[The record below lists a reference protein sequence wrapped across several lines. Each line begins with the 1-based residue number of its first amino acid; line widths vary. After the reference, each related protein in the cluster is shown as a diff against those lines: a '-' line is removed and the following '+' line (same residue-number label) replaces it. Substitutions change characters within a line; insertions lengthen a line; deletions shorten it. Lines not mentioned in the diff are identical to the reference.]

1 MRTRPIYKIGAIV
14 LSIVLIACGTGSTTD
29 EATSGK
35 INVLATTP
43 MLGDF
48 VNQIGGENI
57 NLTILM
63 PPEVDPHTY
72 DPSPQDATKIADAD
86 VVFYIGLKYE
96 PSALIK
102 LLENTSNSDSVLV
115 EVGESINPI
124 EFSEEGHDDHDDHKD
139 HDDHD
144 EEGHD
149 DHDEEGHDDHDDE
162 EGHDDHD
169 EEGHDDH
176 DDEEDHDD
184 HDEEGHDDHDEEGH
198 DDHDEEGHDDHDE
211 EGHDDHDD
219 EEGHDDHDEEGH
231 DDHDDEEG
239 HDDHDEEGHDDHDH
253 GSEDPHFWFDPLRVA
268 MAAELMMNQLIELD
282 PSNSEAY
289 KTAGEA
295 YISELNE
302 LDSTVSALIE
312 TVPSKNRKLITTH
325 ESLGY
330 LEARYGVEVLTTI
343 IPSLSS
349 ADEISPAELVDVL
362 DVIEDNDIKVI
373 FVESE
378 APSVY
383 AETIAAEA
391 NIKTVTGL
399 WVETLRENQSYGD
412 WLIENV
418 ELIVENLVDL
428 P

>member
-1 MRTRPIYKIGAIV
+1 MKTRPMYKIGAII
-14 LSIVLIACGTGSTTD
+14 LSIILIACGSGSTTE
-29 EATSGK
+29 EASSEK

-48 VNQIGGENI
+48 VNEIGGDNI

-63 PPEVDPHTY
+63 PPEADPHTY
-72 DPSPQDATKIADAD
+72 DPSPQDASKIADAD
-86 VVFYIGLKYE
+86 IVFYVGLKYE
-96 PSALIK
+96 PAALIK
-102 LLENTSNSDSVLV
+102 LVENTSENEAVLV

-124 EFSEEGHDDHDDHKD
+124 EFSEEGH
-139 HDDHD
+139 
-144 EEGHD
+144 
-149 DHDEEGHDDHDDE
+149 EGHDDHDDH
-162 EGHDDHD
+162 EG
-169 EEGHDDH
+169 
-176 DDEEDHDD
+176 
-184 HDEEGHDDHDEEGH
+184 
-198 DDHDEEGHDDHDE
+198 
-211 EGHDDHDD
+211 
-219 EEGHDDHDEEGH
+219 
-231 DDHDDEEG
+231 
-239 HDDHDEEGHDDHDH
+239 HDH
-253 GSEDPHFWFDPLRVA
+253 GSEDPHFWFDPLRVV
-268 MAAELMMNQLIELD
+268 MAVELMMNQLIELD
-282 PSNSEAY
+282 PTSSEAY

-295 YISELNE
+295 YISNLNE

-383 AETIAAEA
+383 AETIAEEA

-399 WVETLRENQSYGD
+399 WVETLREDQAYTD
-412 WLIENV
+412 WLTEQV

>member
-14 LSIVLIACGTGSTTD
+14 LSIVLIACGTGTTD
-29 EATSGK
+29 EATSDK

-48 VNQIGGENI
+48 VNEIGGENI

-63 PPEVDPHTY
+63 PAETDPHTY
-72 DPSPQDATKIADAD
+72 DPSPQDASKIADAD
-86 VVFYIGLKYE
+86 IVFYVGLKYE

-102 LLENTSNSDSVLV
+102 LVENTSNEAAVLV
-115 EVGESINPI
+115 EVGEEINPI
-124 EFSEEGHDDHDDHKD
+124 EFSEEGHK
-139 HDDHD
+139 
-144 EEGHD
+144 
-149 DHDEEGHDDHDDE
+149 GHDDHDDE
-162 EGHDDHD
+162 DGHEGH
-169 EEGHDDH
+169 G
-176 DDEEDHDD
+176 
-184 HDEEGHDDHDEEGH
+184 
-198 DDHDEEGHDDHDE
+198 
-211 EGHDDHDD
+211 
-219 EEGHDDHDEEGH
+219 
-231 DDHDDEEG
+231 
-239 HDDHDEEGHDDHDH
+239 H

-268 MAAELMMNQLIELD
+268 IAAELMMNQLIELD

-289 KTAGEA
+289 KTAGDA

-302 LDSTVSALIE
+302 LDATVSALIE

-349 ADEISPAELVDVL
+349 ADEISPSQLVGVL
-362 DVIEDNDIKVI
+362 DVIEDNDVKII
-373 FVESE
+373 FIESE

-383 AETIAAEA
+383 AETIAEEA

-399 WVETLRENQSYGD
+399 WVETLRENQVYTD
-412 WLIENV
+412 WITEQV

>member
-1 MRTRPIYKIGAIV
+1 MKTRPMYKIGAIF
-14 LSIVLIACGTGSTTD
+14 LSIILIACGSGSTTED
-29 EATSGK
+29 PSSDK

-48 VNQIGGENI
+48 VNEIGGDNI

-63 PPEVDPHTY
+63 PPEADPHTY
-72 DPSPQDATKIADAD
+72 DPSPQDASKIADAD
-86 VVFYIGLKYE
+86 IVFYVGLKYE
-96 PSALIK
+96 PAALVK
-102 LLENTSNSDSVLV
+102 LLENTLDNEAVLV

-124 EFSEEGHDDHDDHKD
+124 EFSEEGHDDHDD
-139 HDDHD
+139 

-149 DHDEEGHDDHDDE
+149 DHKG
-162 EGHDDHD
+162 
-169 EEGHDDH
+169 
-176 DDEEDHDD
+176 
-184 HDEEGHDDHDEEGH
+184 
-198 DDHDEEGHDDHDE
+198 
-211 EGHDDHDD
+211 
-219 EEGHDDHDEEGH
+219 
-231 DDHDDEEG
+231 
-239 HDDHDEEGHDDHDH
+239 HDH
-253 GSEDPHFWFDPLRVA
+253 GAEDPHFWFDPLRVV
-268 MAAELMMNQLIELD
+268 MAVELMMNQLIELD

-289 KTAGEA
+289 KSAGDA

-343 IPSLSS
+343 IPSLTS

-362 DVIEDNDIKVI
+362 DVIEDNNIKVI
-373 FVESE
+373 FIESE

-383 AETIAAEA
+383 ADTIAAEA

-418 ELIVENLVDL
+418 GLIVENLVDL

>member
-14 LSIVLIACGTGSTTD
+14 LSIVLIACGSGSTTD
-29 EATSGK
+29 DADK

-63 PPEVDPHTY
+63 PLEADPHTY
-72 DPSPQDATKIADAD
+72 DPSPQDATKISDAD
-86 VVFYIGLKYE
+86 IVFYVGLKYE

-102 LLENTSNSDSVLV
+102 LVENTSNTDSVLV
-115 EVGESINPI
+115 EVGEAINPI
-124 EFSEEGHDDHDDHKD
+124 EFSEEGHDDHD
-139 HDDHD
+139 
-144 EEGHD
+144 EEGHEG
-149 DHDEEGHDDHDDE
+149 HEGHD
-162 EGHDDHD
+162 
-169 EEGHDDH
+169 
-176 DDEEDHDD
+176 
-184 HDEEGHDDHDEEGH
+184 
-198 DDHDEEGHDDHDE
+198 
-211 EGHDDHDD
+211 
-219 EEGHDDHDEEGH
+219 
-231 DDHDDEEG
+231 
-239 HDDHDEEGHDDHDH
+239 H
-253 GSEDPHFWFDPLRVA
+253 GAEDPHFWFDPARVA

-289 KTAGEA
+289 KTAGDA

-302 LDSTVSALIE
+302 LDATVSALIE

-349 ADEISPAELVDVL
+349 ADEISPSQLVGVL
-362 DVIEDNDIKVI
+362 DVIEDNDVKII

-383 AETIAAEA
+383 AETIAEEA

-399 WVETLRENQSYGD
+399 WVETLRENQVYTD
-412 WLIENV
+412 WLTEQV

>member
-14 LSIVLIACGTGSTTD
+14 LSIVLIACGTGTTD
-29 EATSGK
+29 EATSDK

-48 VNQIGGENI
+48 VNEIGGENI

-63 PPEVDPHTY
+63 PAETDPHTY
-72 DPSPQDATKIADAD
+72 DPSPQDASKIADAD
-86 VVFYIGLKYE
+86 IVFYVGLKYE

-102 LLENTSNSDSVLV
+102 LVENTSNEAAVLV
-115 EVGESINPI
+115 EVGEEINPI
-124 EFSEEGHDDHDDHKD
+124 EFSEEGHKGHDDHDDED
-139 HDDHD
+139 
-144 EEGHD
+144 GHD
-149 DHDEEGHDDHDDE
+149 DEEGHDDHDDE
-162 EGHDDHD
+162 DGHEGH
-169 EEGHDDH
+169 G
-176 DDEEDHDD
+176 
-184 HDEEGHDDHDEEGH
+184 
-198 DDHDEEGHDDHDE
+198 
-211 EGHDDHDD
+211 
-219 EEGHDDHDEEGH
+219 
-231 DDHDDEEG
+231 
-239 HDDHDEEGHDDHDH
+239 H

-268 MAAELMMNQLIELD
+268 IAAELMMNQLIELD

-289 KTAGEA
+289 KTAGDA

-302 LDSTVSALIE
+302 LDSTISALIE

-330 LEARYGVEVLTTI
+330 IEAKYGVEVLTTI
-343 IPSLSS
+343 IPSLTS
-349 ADEISPAELVDVL
+349 ADEISPSQLVAVL
-362 DVIEDNDIKVI
+362 DVIEDNDVKII
-373 FVESE
+373 FIEFE

-383 AETIAAEA
+383 AETIAEEA

-399 WVETLRENQSYGD
+399 WVETLREDQVYTD
-412 WLIENV
+412 WLIEQV

>member
-1 MRTRPIYKIGAIV
+1 MRNRRIYKIGAIL
-14 LSIVLIACGTGSTTD
+14 LSIVLIACGSGSTTD
-29 EATSGK
+29 DADK

-63 PPEVDPHTY
+63 PPEADPHTY

-86 VVFYIGLKYE
+86 IVFYVGLKYE

-102 LLENTSNSDSVLV
+102 LVENTSNTDSVLV
-115 EVGESINPI
+115 EVSEAINPI
-124 EFSEEGHDDHDDHKD
+124 EFSEEDHDDHDDHKD

-149 DHDEEGHDDHDDE
+149 DHDEEGHDDHDE
-162 EGHDDHD
+162 EGHEGH
-169 EEGHDDH
+169 EGHD
-176 DDEEDHDD
+176 
-184 HDEEGHDDHDEEGH
+184 
-198 DDHDEEGHDDHDE
+198 
-211 EGHDDHDD
+211 
-219 EEGHDDHDEEGH
+219 
-231 DDHDDEEG
+231 
-239 HDDHDEEGHDDHDH
+239 H
-253 GSEDPHFWFDPLRVA
+253 GAEDPHFWFDPLRVA

-282 PSNSEAY
+282 PSNSEVY
-289 KTAGEA
+289 KTAGDA

-302 LDSTVSALIE
+302 LDATVSALIE

-349 ADEISPAELVDVL
+349 ADEISPSQLVGVL
-362 DVIEDNDIKVI
+362 DVIEDNDVKII
-373 FVESE
+373 FIESE

-383 AETIAAEA
+383 AETIAEEA

-399 WVETLRENQSYGD
+399 WVETLRENQVYTD
-412 WLIENV
+412 WITEQV

>member
-1 MRTRPIYKIGAIV
+1 MKTRPMYKIGAIF
-14 LSIVLIACGTGSTTD
+14 LSIILIACGSGSTTED
-29 EATSGK
+29 PSSDK

-48 VNQIGGENI
+48 VNEIGGDNI

-63 PPEVDPHTY
+63 PPEADPHTY
-72 DPSPQDATKIADAD
+72 DPSPQDASKIADAD
-86 VVFYIGLKYE
+86 IVFYVGLKYE
-96 PSALIK
+96 PAALVK
-102 LLENTSNSDSVLV
+102 LLENTLDNEAVLV

-124 EFSEEGHDDHDDHKD
+124 EFSEEGHDDHDD
-139 HDDHD
+139 

-149 DHDEEGHDDHDDE
+149 DHKG
-162 EGHDDHD
+162 
-169 EEGHDDH
+169 
-176 DDEEDHDD
+176 
-184 HDEEGHDDHDEEGH
+184 
-198 DDHDEEGHDDHDE
+198 
-211 EGHDDHDD
+211 
-219 EEGHDDHDEEGH
+219 
-231 DDHDDEEG
+231 
-239 HDDHDEEGHDDHDH
+239 HDH
-253 GSEDPHFWFDPLRVA
+253 GAEDPHFWFDPLRVV
-268 MAAELMMNQLIELD
+268 MAVELMMNQLIELD

-289 KTAGEA
+289 KSAGDA

-325 ESLGY
+325 ESIGY

-343 IPSLSS
+343 IPSLTS

-362 DVIEDNDIKVI
+362 DVIEDNNIKVI

-383 AETIAAEA
+383 ADTIAAEA

-418 ELIVENLVDL
+418 GLIVENLVDL

>member
-43 MLGDF
+43 VLGDF

-115 EVGESINPI
+115 EVGESVNPI
-124 EFSEEGHDDHDDHKD
+124 EFSEEGHE
-139 HDDHD
+139 DHD
-144 EEGHD
+144 EEG
-149 DHDEEGHDDHDDE
+149 
-162 EGHDDHD
+162 
-169 EEGHDDH
+169 
-176 DDEEDHDD
+176 HDD

-211 EGHDDHDD
+211 EGHDDH
-219 EEGHDDHDEEGH
+219 EGHD
-231 DDHDDEEG
+231 
-239 HDDHDEEGHDDHDH
+239 H
-253 GSEDPHFWFDPLRVA
+253 GAEDPHFWFDPLRVA

-289 KTAGEA
+289 KTAGDA
-295 YISELNE
+295 FISELNE
-302 LDSTVSALIE
+302 LNSTVSALIE

-343 IPSLSS
+343 IPSLTT

>member
-43 MLGDF
+43 VLGDF

-139 HDDHD
+139 HVDHD
-144 EEGHD
+144 EEG
-149 DHDEEGHDDHDDE
+149 
-162 EGHDDHD
+162 
-169 EEGHDDH
+169 
-176 DDEEDHDD
+176 HDD

-211 EGHDDHDD
+211 EGHDDHDEEGHDDHD

-231 DDHDDEEG
+231 DDHEG
-239 HDDHDEEGHDDHDH
+239 HDH
-253 GSEDPHFWFDPLRVA
+253 GAEDPHFWFDPLRVA

>member
-162 EGHDDHD
+162 EGHDDH
-169 EEGHDDH
+169 
-176 DDEEDHDD
+176 
-184 HDEEGHDDHDEEGH
+184 
-198 DDHDEEGHDDHDE
+198 
-211 EGHDDHDD
+211 D

>member
-1 MRTRPIYKIGAIV
+1 MRKRTIYKIGALL
-14 LSIVLIACGTGSTTD
+14 LSVILIACGTGTTD
-29 EATSGK
+29 EATSDK

-48 VNQIGGENI
+48 VNEIGGENI

-63 PPEVDPHTY
+63 PAEADPHTY
-72 DPSPQDATKIADAD
+72 DPSPQDASKIADAD
-86 VVFYIGLKYE
+86 IVFYVGLKYE

-102 LLENTSNSDSVLV
+102 LVENTSNEAAVLV
-115 EVGESINPI
+115 EVGEEINPI
-124 EFSEEGHDDHDDHKD
+124 EFSEEGH
-139 HDDHD
+139 
-144 EEGHD
+144 EGHD
-149 DHDEEGHDDHDDE
+149 DHDDEDGHDDEEGHDDHDDE
-162 EGHDDHD
+162 DGHEGH
-169 EEGHDDH
+169 G
-176 DDEEDHDD
+176 
-184 HDEEGHDDHDEEGH
+184 
-198 DDHDEEGHDDHDE
+198 
-211 EGHDDHDD
+211 
-219 EEGHDDHDEEGH
+219 
-231 DDHDDEEG
+231 
-239 HDDHDEEGHDDHDH
+239 H
-253 GSEDPHFWFDPLRVA
+253 GSEDPHFWFDPSRVA
-268 MAAELMMNQLIELD
+268 IAAELMMNQLIELD

-343 IPSLSS
+343 IPSLTS
-349 ADEISPAELVDVL
+349 ADEISPAQLVDVL
-362 DVIEDNDIKVI
+362 DVIEDNDVKVI
-373 FVESE
+373 FIESE

-391 NIKTVTGL
+391 NIRTVTGL
-399 WVETLRENQSYGD
+399 WVETLRENQSYSD
-412 WLIENV
+412 WLTENV

>member
-1 MRTRPIYKIGAIV
+1 MRKRPIYKIGALI
-14 LSIVLIACGTGSTTD
+14 LSVILIACGTGTTD
-29 EATSGK
+29 EATSDK
-35 INVLATTP
+35 INVLVTTP

-48 VNQIGGENI
+48 VNEIGGENI

-63 PPEVDPHTY
+63 PAEVDPHTY
-72 DPSPQDATKIADAD
+72 DPSPQDASKIADAD
-86 VVFYIGLKYE
+86 IVFYVGLKYE

-102 LLENTSNSDSVLV
+102 LVENTSNEAAVLV
-115 EVGESINPI
+115 EVGEEINPI
-124 EFSEEGHDDHDDHKD
+124 EFSEEGHKGHDDHDDED
-139 HDDHD
+139 
-144 EEGHD
+144 GHD
-149 DHDEEGHDDHDDE
+149 DEEGHDDHDDE
-162 EGHDDHD
+162 DGHEGH
-169 EEGHDDH
+169 G
-176 DDEEDHDD
+176 
-184 HDEEGHDDHDEEGH
+184 
-198 DDHDEEGHDDHDE
+198 
-211 EGHDDHDD
+211 
-219 EEGHDDHDEEGH
+219 
-231 DDHDDEEG
+231 
-239 HDDHDEEGHDDHDH
+239 H

-268 MAAELMMNQLIELD
+268 IAAELMINQLIELD

-343 IPSLSS
+343 IPSLTS
-349 ADEISPAELVDVL
+349 ADEISPAQLVDVL
-362 DVIEDNDIKVI
+362 DVIEDNDVKVI
-373 FVESE
+373 FIESE

-383 AETIAAEA
+383 AETISAEA
-391 NIKTVTGL
+391 NIRTVTGL
-399 WVETLRENQSYGD
+399 WVETLRENQSYSD
-412 WLIENV
+412 WLTENV

>member
-1 MRTRPIYKIGAIV
+1 MRTKPMYKIGAVI
-14 LSIVLIACGTGSTTD
+14 LSIVLIACGSGTTTD
-29 EATSGK
+29 EATSDK

-63 PPEVDPHTY
+63 PPKADPHTY

-86 VVFYIGLKYE
+86 IVFYVGLKYE

-102 LLENTSNSDSVLV
+102 LVENTSNTDSVLV
-115 EVGESINPI
+115 GLGEGINPI
-124 EFSEEGHDDHDDHKD
+124 EFSKEG
-139 HDDHD
+139 
-144 EEGHD
+144 
-149 DHDEEGHDDHDDE
+149 
-162 EGHDDHD
+162 
-169 EEGHDDH
+169 
-176 DDEEDHDD
+176 HDD

-211 EGHDDHDD
+211 EGHDDHD

-231 DDHDDEEG
+231 DDREG
-239 HDDHDEEGHDDHDH
+239 HDH
-253 GSEDPHFWFDPLRVA
+253 GAEDPHFWFDASRVA
-268 MAAELMMNQLIELD
+268 MATELIMNQLIELD

-289 KTAGEA
+289 KTAGDA

-302 LDSTVSALIE
+302 LDAKVSGLIE
-312 TVPSKNRKLITTH
+312 TIPSKNRKLITTH

-349 ADEISPAELVDVL
+349 ADEISPSQLVDVL
-362 DVIEDNDIKVI
+362 DVIEDNDVKII
-373 FVESE
+373 FIESE

-399 WVETLRENQSYGD
+399 WVETLKENQSYTD
-412 WLIENV
+412 WLIENI

>member
-1 MRTRPIYKIGAIV
+1 MKTRPMYKIGAIF
-14 LSIVLIACGTGSTTD
+14 LSIILIACGSGSTTED
-29 EATSGK
+29 PSSDK

-48 VNQIGGENI
+48 VNEIGGDNI

-63 PPEVDPHTY
+63 PPEADPHTY
-72 DPSPQDATKIADAD
+72 DPSPQDASKIADAD
-86 VVFYIGLKYE
+86 IVFYVGLKYE
-96 PSALIK
+96 PAALVK
-102 LLENTSNSDSVLV
+102 LLENTLDNEAVLV

-124 EFSEEGHDDHDDHKD
+124 EFSEEGHDDHDD
-139 HDDHD
+139 

-149 DHDEEGHDDHDDE
+149 DHKG
-162 EGHDDHD
+162 
-169 EEGHDDH
+169 
-176 DDEEDHDD
+176 
-184 HDEEGHDDHDEEGH
+184 
-198 DDHDEEGHDDHDE
+198 
-211 EGHDDHDD
+211 
-219 EEGHDDHDEEGH
+219 
-231 DDHDDEEG
+231 
-239 HDDHDEEGHDDHDH
+239 HDH
-253 GSEDPHFWFDPLRVA
+253 GAEDPHFWFDPLRVV
-268 MAAELMMNQLIELD
+268 MAVELMMNQLIELD

-289 KTAGEA
+289 KTAADA

-362 DVIEDNDIKVI
+362 DVIEDNNIKVI

-383 AETIAAEA
+383 ADTIAAEA

-418 ELIVENLVDL
+418 GLIVENLVDL

>member
-1 MRTRPIYKIGAIV
+1 MRKRPIYKIGALL
-14 LSIVLIACGTGSTTD
+14 LSVILIACGTGTTD
-29 EATSGK
+29 EATSDK
-35 INVLATTP
+35 INVLVTTP

-48 VNQIGGENI
+48 VNEIGGENI

-63 PPEVDPHTY
+63 PAEADPHTY
-72 DPSPQDATKIADAD
+72 DPSPQDASKIADAD
-86 VVFYIGLKYE
+86 VVFYVGLKYE

-102 LLENTSNSDSVLV
+102 LIENTSNEAAVLV
-115 EVGESINPI
+115 EVGEKINPI
-124 EFSEEGHDDHDDHKD
+124 EFSEEGHDDHDDED
-139 HDDHD
+139 
-144 EEGHD
+144 GHD
-149 DHDEEGHDDHDDE
+149 DEEGHDDHDDE
-162 EGHDDHD
+162 DGHEGH
-169 EEGHDDH
+169 G
-176 DDEEDHDD
+176 
-184 HDEEGHDDHDEEGH
+184 
-198 DDHDEEGHDDHDE
+198 
-211 EGHDDHDD
+211 
-219 EEGHDDHDEEGH
+219 
-231 DDHDDEEG
+231 
-239 HDDHDEEGHDDHDH
+239 H

-268 MAAELMMNQLIELD
+268 IAAELMINQLTELD

-302 LDSTVSALIE
+302 LDSTMSALIE

-343 IPSLSS
+343 IPSLTS
-349 ADEISPAELVDVL
+349 ADEISPAQLVDVL
-362 DVIEDNDIKVI
+362 DVIEDNDVKVI
-373 FVESE
+373 FIESE

-391 NIKTVTGL
+391 NIRTVTGL
-399 WVETLRENQSYGD
+399 WVETLRENQSYSD
-412 WLIENV
+412 WLTENV

>member
-29 EATSGK
+29 EATSDK

-63 PPEVDPHTY
+63 PPEADPHTY

-86 VVFYIGLKYE
+86 VVFYVGLKYE

-102 LLENTSNSDSVLV
+102 LVENTSNSDSVLV

-124 EFSEEGHDDHDDHKD
+124 EFSEEGHDDHK
-139 HDDHD
+139 
-144 EEGHD
+144 
-149 DHDEEGHDDHDDE
+149 
-162 EGHDDHD
+162 
-169 EEGHDDH
+169 
-176 DDEEDHDD
+176 DHDD

-211 EGHDDHDD
+211 EGHDDHDEEGHDDHD

-231 DDHDDEEG
+231 DDHDEEG
-239 HDDHDEEGHDDHDH
+239 HNDHEGHDH
-253 GSEDPHFWFDPLRVA
+253 GAEDPHFWFDPLRVA

-312 TVPSKNRKLITTH
+312 TVPSENRKLITTH

-412 WLIENV
+412 WLTENV

>member
-29 EATSGK
+29 EATSDK

-63 PPEVDPHTY
+63 PPEADPHTY

-86 VVFYIGLKYE
+86 VVFYVGLKYE

-102 LLENTSNSDSVLV
+102 LVENTSNSDSVLV

-149 DHDEEGHDDHDDE
+149 DHDEEGHDDHDE
-162 EGHDDHD
+162 EGHNDH
-169 EEGHDDH
+169 EGHD
-176 DDEEDHDD
+176 
-184 HDEEGHDDHDEEGH
+184 
-198 DDHDEEGHDDHDE
+198 
-211 EGHDDHDD
+211 
-219 EEGHDDHDEEGH
+219 
-231 DDHDDEEG
+231 
-239 HDDHDEEGHDDHDH
+239 H
-253 GSEDPHFWFDPLRVA
+253 GAEDPHFWFDPLRVA

-289 KTAGEA
+289 KTSGEA

-312 TVPSKNRKLITTH
+312 TVPSENRKLITTH

-412 WLIENV
+412 WLTENV

>member
-29 EATSGK
+29 EATSDK

-86 VVFYIGLKYE
+86 VVFYVGLKYE

-102 LLENTSNSDSVLV
+102 LVENTSNSDSVLV

-149 DHDEEGHDDHDDE
+149 DHDEEGHDDHDE
-162 EGHDDHD
+162 EG
-169 EEGHDDH
+169 
-176 DDEEDHDD
+176 HDD

-211 EGHDDHDD
+211 EGHDDHD

-231 DDHDDEEG
+231 DDHDEEG
-239 HDDHDEEGHDDHDH
+239 HEGHEGHDH
-253 GSEDPHFWFDPLRVA
+253 GAEDPHFWFDPLRVA

-312 TVPSKNRKLITTH
+312 TVPSENRKLITTH

-412 WLIENV
+412 WLTENV

>member
-1 MRTRPIYKIGAIV
+1 MKTRPMYKIGAIF
-14 LSIVLIACGTGSTTD
+14 LSIILIACGSGSTTED
-29 EATSGK
+29 PSSDK

-48 VNQIGGENI
+48 VNEIGGDNI

-63 PPEVDPHTY
+63 PPEADPHTY
-72 DPSPQDATKIADAD
+72 DPSPQDASKIADAD
-86 VVFYIGLKYE
+86 IVFYVGLKYE
-96 PSALIK
+96 PAALIK
-102 LLENTSNSDSVLV
+102 LVENTSENEAVLV

-124 EFSEEGHDDHDDHKD
+124 EFSEEGHEGH
-139 HDDHD
+139 
-144 EEGHD
+144 EGHD
-149 DHDEEGHDDHDDE
+149 DHDDEEGHDDHDDE
-162 EGHDDHD
+162 EGHDDHK
-169 EEGHDDH
+169 G
-176 DDEEDHDD
+176 
-184 HDEEGHDDHDEEGH
+184 
-198 DDHDEEGHDDHDE
+198 
-211 EGHDDHDD
+211 
-219 EEGHDDHDEEGH
+219 
-231 DDHDDEEG
+231 
-239 HDDHDEEGHDDHDH
+239 HDH
-253 GSEDPHFWFDPLRVA
+253 GSEDPHFWFDPLRVV
-268 MAAELMMNQLIELD
+268 MAVELMMNQLIELD
-282 PSNSEAY
+282 PTSSEAY

-295 YISELNE
+295 YISNLNE

-383 AETIAAEA
+383 AETIAEEA

-399 WVETLRENQSYGD
+399 WVETLREDQAYTD
-412 WLIENV
+412 WLTEQV

>member
-1 MRTRPIYKIGAIV
+1 MIKK
-14 LSIVLIACGTGSTTD
+14 LLIT
-29 EATSGK
+29 
-35 INVLATTP
+35 L
-43 MLGDF
+43 F
-48 VNQIGGENI
+48 VS
-57 NLTILM
+57 TILISC
-63 PPEVDPHTY
+63 VNDRDLSKNTV
-72 DPSPQDATKIADAD
+72 IAHITIQPDGLHPFND
-86 VVFYIGLKYE
+86 NSTIRSYIFNYTQKT
-96 PSALIK
+96 LIK
-102 LLENTSNSDSVLV
+102 LDIESLEYIPSLVKDMPTASADNLSFEYEIKEGVLWDDGTELNAKDVAFSVKLMLCPLTNNAQIRSNYTTVIKS
-115 EVGESINPI
+115 
-124 EFSEEGHDDHDDHKD
+124 
-139 HDDHD
+139 
-144 EEGHD
+144 
-149 DHDEEGHDDHDDE
+149 
-162 EGHDDHD
+162 
-169 EEGHDDH
+169 
-176 DDEEDHDD
+176 
-184 HDEEGHDDHDEEGH
+184 
-198 DDHDEEGHDDHDE
+198 
-211 EGHDDHDD
+211 
-219 EEGHDDHDEEGH
+219 
-231 DDHDDEEG
+231 
-239 HDDHDEEGHDDHDH
+239 
-253 GSEDPHFWFDPLRVA
+253 
-268 MAAELMMNQLIELD
+268 IELD

>member
-86 VVFYIGLKYE
+86 IVFYVGLKYE
-96 PSALIK
+96 PSALVK
-102 LLENTSNSDSVLV
+102 LVENTSNSDSVLV
-115 EVGESINPI
+115 EVGESVNPI
-124 EFSEEGHDDHDDHKD
+124 EFSEEGHDDHDDHKDHDDHDDHKD

-149 DHDEEGHDDHDDE
+149 DHDEEGHDDH
-162 EGHDDHD
+162 EGHD
-169 EEGHDDH
+169 
-176 DDEEDHDD
+176 
-184 HDEEGHDDHDEEGH
+184 
-198 DDHDEEGHDDHDE
+198 
-211 EGHDDHDD
+211 
-219 EEGHDDHDEEGH
+219 
-231 DDHDDEEG
+231 
-239 HDDHDEEGHDDHDH
+239 H
-253 GSEDPHFWFDPLRVA
+253 GAEDPHFWFDPLRVA

-289 KTAGEA
+289 KTAGDA
-295 YISELNE
+295 FISELNE

-312 TVPSKNRKLITTH
+312 TVPSKNKKLITTH

-343 IPSLSS
+343 IPSLTT

-412 WLIENV
+412 WLMENV

>member
-1 MRTRPIYKIGAIV
+1 MRNRPIYKIGAIL
-14 LSIVLIACGTGSTTD
+14 LSIVLIACGSGSTTD
-29 EATSGK
+29 DADK

-63 PPEVDPHTY
+63 PPEADPHTY

-86 VVFYIGLKYE
+86 IVFYVGLKYE

-102 LLENTSNSDSVLV
+102 LVENTSNTDSVLV
-115 EVGESINPI
+115 EVSEAINPI
-124 EFSEEGHDDHDDHKD
+124 EFSEEDHDDHDDHK
-139 HDDHD
+139 
-144 EEGHD
+144 
-149 DHDEEGHDDHDDE
+149 
-162 EGHDDHD
+162 
-169 EEGHDDH
+169 
-176 DDEEDHDD
+176 DHDD

-211 EGHDDHDD
+211 EGHDDH
-219 EEGHDDHDEEGH
+219 EGHD
-231 DDHDDEEG
+231 
-239 HDDHDEEGHDDHDH
+239 H
-253 GSEDPHFWFDPLRVA
+253 GAEDPHFWFDPLRVA

-289 KTAGEA
+289 KTAGDA

-302 LDSTVSALIE
+302 LDVTVSALIE

-330 LEARYGVEVLTTI
+330 LEARYGIEVLTTI

-349 ADEISPAELVDVL
+349 ADEISPSQLVGVL
-362 DVIEDNDIKVI
+362 DVIEDNDVKII

-383 AETIAAEA
+383 AETIAEEA

-399 WVETLRENQSYGD
+399 WVETLRENQVYTD
-412 WLIENV
+412 WITEQV

>member
-29 EATSGK
+29 EATSDK

-63 PPEVDPHTY
+63 PPEADPHTY

-86 VVFYIGLKYE
+86 VVFYVGLKYE

-102 LLENTSNSDSVLV
+102 LVENTSNSDSVLV

-149 DHDEEGHDDHDDE
+149 DHDEEGHDDHDDHKD
-162 EGHDDHD
+162 HDDHD

-176 DDEEDHDD
+176 DEEDHDD

-211 EGHDDHDD
+211 EGHNDH
-219 EEGHDDHDEEGH
+219 EGHD
-231 DDHDDEEG
+231 
-239 HDDHDEEGHDDHDH
+239 H
-253 GSEDPHFWFDPLRVA
+253 GAEDPHFWFDPLRVA

-312 TVPSKNRKLITTH
+312 TVPSENRKLITTH

-412 WLIENV
+412 WLTENV

>member
-1 MRTRPIYKIGAIV
+1 
-14 LSIVLIACGTGSTTD
+14 CGTGTTD
-29 EATSGK
+29 GATSDK
-35 INVLATTP
+35 INVLVTTP

-48 VNQIGGENI
+48 VNEIGGENI

-63 PPEVDPHTY
+63 PAEVDPHTY
-72 DPSPQDATKIADAD
+72 DPSPQDASKIADAD
-86 VVFYIGLKYE
+86 IVFYVGLKYE

-102 LLENTSNSDSVLV
+102 LVENTSNEAAVLV
-115 EVGESINPI
+115 EVGEEINPI
-124 EFSEEGHDDHDDHKD
+124 EFSEEGHKGHDDHDDED
-139 HDDHD
+139 
-144 EEGHD
+144 GHD
-149 DHDEEGHDDHDDE
+149 DEEGHDDHDDE
-162 EGHDDHD
+162 DGHEGH
-169 EEGHDDH
+169 G
-176 DDEEDHDD
+176 
-184 HDEEGHDDHDEEGH
+184 
-198 DDHDEEGHDDHDE
+198 
-211 EGHDDHDD
+211 
-219 EEGHDDHDEEGH
+219 
-231 DDHDDEEG
+231 
-239 HDDHDEEGHDDHDH
+239 H

-268 MAAELMMNQLIELD
+268 IAAELMINQLIELD

-343 IPSLSS
+343 IPSLTS
-349 ADEISPAELVDVL
+349 ADEISPTQLVDVL

-373 FVESE
+373 FIESE

-391 NIKTVTGL
+391 NIRTVTGL
-399 WVETLRENQSYGD
+399 WVETLRENQSYSD
-412 WLIENV
+412 WLTENV

>member
-29 EATSGK
+29 EATSDK

-124 EFSEEGHDDHDDHKD
+124 EFSEEGHDDHD
-139 HDDHD
+139 

-149 DHDEEGHDDHDDE
+149 DHD
-162 EGHDDHD
+162 
-169 EEGHDDH
+169 
-176 DDEEDHDD
+176 
-184 HDEEGHDDHDEEGH
+184 
-198 DDHDEEGHDDHDE
+198 
-211 EGHDDHDD
+211 
-219 EEGHDDHDEEGH
+219 
-231 DDHDDEEG
+231 
-239 HDDHDEEGHDDHDH
+239 DEEGHDDHDH

-268 MAAELMMNQLIELD
+268 MAAELMMNQLVELD

>member
-29 EATSGK
+29 EATSDK

-63 PPEVDPHTY
+63 PLEADPHTY

-86 VVFYIGLKYE
+86 VVFYVGLKYE

-102 LLENTSNSDSVLV
+102 LVENTSNSDSVLV

-124 EFSEEGHDDHDDHKD
+124 EFSEEGHDDHK
-139 HDDHD
+139 
-144 EEGHD
+144 
-149 DHDEEGHDDHDDE
+149 
-162 EGHDDHD
+162 
-169 EEGHDDH
+169 
-176 DDEEDHDD
+176 DHDD

-211 EGHDDHDD
+211 EGHDDHD

-231 DDHDDEEG
+231 DDHDEEG
-239 HDDHDEEGHDDHDH
+239 HEGHEGHDH
-253 GSEDPHFWFDPLRVA
+253 GAEDPHFWFDPLRVA

-289 KTAGEA
+289 KTAGDA

-302 LDSTVSALIE
+302 LDVTVSALIE

-349 ADEISPAELVDVL
+349 ADEISPSQLVGVL
-362 DVIEDNDIKVI
+362 DLIEDNDIEII

-383 AETIAAEA
+383 AETIAEEA

-399 WVETLRENQSYGD
+399 WVETLRENQVYTD
-412 WLIENV
+412 WLTEQV

>member
-149 DHDEEGHDDHDDE
+149 DHDEEGHDDHD
-162 EGHDDHD
+162 
-169 EEGHDDH
+169 
-176 DDEEDHDD
+176 
-184 HDEEGHDDHDEEGH
+184 
-198 DDHDEEGHDDHDE
+198 EEGHDDHDE

-219 EEGHDDHDEEGH
+219 EEGHDDHDE
-231 DDHDDEEG
+231 EEG

>member
-1 MRTRPIYKIGAIV
+1 MRKRPIYKIGALL
-14 LSIVLIACGTGSTTD
+14 LSVILIACGTGTTD
-29 EATSGK
+29 EATSDK
-35 INVLATTP
+35 INVLVTTP

-48 VNQIGGENI
+48 VNEIGGENI

-63 PPEVDPHTY
+63 PAEVDPHTY
-72 DPSPQDATKIADAD
+72 DPSPQDASKIADAD
-86 VVFYIGLKYE
+86 IVFYVGLKYE

-102 LLENTSNSDSVLV
+102 LVENTSNEAAVLV
-115 EVGESINPI
+115 EVGEEINPI
-124 EFSEEGHDDHDDHKD
+124 EFS
-139 HDDHD
+139 D

-149 DHDEEGHDDHDDE
+149 DDDE

-176 DDEEDHDD
+176 DDED
-184 HDEEGHDDHDEEGH
+184 GHD
-198 DDHDEEGHDDHDE
+198 DE

-219 EEGHDDHDEEGH
+219 EDGHDDEEGH
-231 DDHDDEEG
+231 DDHDDEDG
-239 HDDHDEEGHDDHDH
+239 HDDEEGHDDHDDEDGHDDEEGHDDHDDEDGHDDEEGHDDHDDEDGHDDEEGHDDHDDEDGHEGHGH

-268 MAAELMMNQLIELD
+268 IAAELMINQLIELD

-343 IPSLSS
+343 IPSLTS
-349 ADEISPAELVDVL
+349 ADEISPAQLVDVL
-362 DVIEDNDIKVI
+362 DVIEDNDVKVI
-373 FVESE
+373 FIESE

-391 NIKTVTGL
+391 NIRTVTGL
-399 WVETLRENQSYGD
+399 WVETLRENQSYSD
-412 WLIENV
+412 WLTENV

>member
-169 EEGHDDH
+169 
-176 DDEEDHDD
+176 DEED
-184 HDEEGHDDHDEEGH
+184 HDDHDEEGH

>member
-124 EFSEEGHDDHDDHKD
+124 EFS
-139 HDDHD
+139 
-144 EEGHD
+144 
-149 DHDEEGHDDHDDE
+149 
-162 EGHDDHD
+162 
-169 EEGHDDH
+169 
-176 DDEEDHDD
+176 
-184 HDEEGHDDHDEEGH
+184 
-198 DDHDEEGHDDHDE
+198 
-211 EGHDDHDD
+211 
-219 EEGHDDHDEEGH
+219 
-231 DDHDDEEG
+231 EEG

>member
-29 EATSGK
+29 EATSDK

-63 PPEVDPHTY
+63 PPEADPHTY

-86 VVFYIGLKYE
+86 VVFYVGLKYE

-102 LLENTSNSDSVLV
+102 LVENTSNSDSVLV

-149 DHDEEGHDDHDDE
+149 DHDEEGHDDHDE
-162 EGHDDHD
+162 EG
-169 EEGHDDH
+169 
-176 DDEEDHDD
+176 HDD

-211 EGHDDHDD
+211 EGHDDHDEEGHDDHD

-231 DDHDDEEG
+231 DDHDEEG
-239 HDDHDEEGHDDHDH
+239 HNDHEGHDH
-253 GSEDPHFWFDPLRVA
+253 GAEDPHFWFDPLRVA

-312 TVPSKNRKLITTH
+312 TVPSENRKLITTH

-412 WLIENV
+412 WLTENV